1 MFFLDDLLLRS
12 LGVTLPGLDLI
23 WMLEQ
28 LQSFAHR
35 ELYNPEK
42 IKDQI
47 KETRLLYEFGEM
59 TREEYEQKN
68 SELMRQLR
76 LAEKA
81 ENMNLGMRTD
91 LLG

>member
-59 TREEYEQKN
+59 TRGEYEQKN

>member
-12 LGVTLPGLDLI
+12 LGVSLPGLDLI
-23 WMLEQ
+23 WILEQ

-47 KETRLLYEFGEM
+47 KETRLLYELEEM
-59 TREEYEQKN
+59 TREEYERRN

>member
-1 MFFLDDLLLRS
+1 
-12 LGVTLPGLDLI
+12 
-23 WMLEQ
+23 MLEQ

>member
-1 MFFLDDLLLRS
+1 MIFLDDLLLRS
-12 LGVTLPGLDLI
+12 LGLSLPGLDLI
-23 WMLEQ
+23 WVLEQ
-28 LQSFAHR
+28 VQTFAHR

-47 KETRLLYEFGEM
+47 KETRLLYELGEM
-59 TREEYEQKN
+59 LREEYERRN

-76 LAEKA
+76 LAEKV
-81 ENMNLGMRTD
+81 ENMSMGTRTD